1 MLSKVVGVST
11 LVASCLIS
19 TVLSFPLHLPNSRI
33 NGLVLPRFMSSSEPS
48 NKRTRRTRRKEE
60 IDDNPIDALTPVME
74 WKPRSEDVVQL
85 KIADVRDVVA
95 GMVKT
100 GPIEE
105 QRSPSVPVIKAK
117 DVMNDDDDDE
127 LADDEEW
134 EYYDDDDDES
144 SIVNLKSPP
153 LNSLEQMLADAKS
166 MRSEKIEQ
174 TGEDFSVESPTSLK
188 NILSTIVTA
197 DFFFV
202 CALLVWFLAGIFS
215 SSVLKDDTIQIAFNS
230 NFQMIAQPA
239 LGLLMIGSAASAFF
253 KEETEDDVNYDTS

>member
-1 MLSKVVGVST
+1 MHFNGMGLST
-11 LVASCLIS
+11 LVVSCLLS
-19 TVLSFPLHLPNSRI
+19 TVLSFPLLLPNSSRG
-33 NGLVLPRFMSSSEPS
+33 NYNRLVLPRFMSNSEPS
-48 NKRTRRTRRKEE
+48 SKRTRRTRRKEE
-60 IDDNPIDALTPVME
+60 TDNSVEALPPVMD
-74 WKPRSEDVVQL
+74 WKPRSDDVVQL

-95 GMVKT
+95 GKVNT
-100 GPIEE
+100 GRIEE
-105 QRSPSVPVIKAK
+105 QNSPPLPVIKVK
-117 DVMNDDDDDE
+117 DFIDNNDDDE

-134 EYYDDDDDES
+134 EYYDDDDDPN
-144 SIVNLKSPP
+144 NLKSTP

-166 MRSEKIEQ
+166 MRSEKIEK

-239 LGLLMIGSAASAFF
+239 LGLLMVGSAASAFF